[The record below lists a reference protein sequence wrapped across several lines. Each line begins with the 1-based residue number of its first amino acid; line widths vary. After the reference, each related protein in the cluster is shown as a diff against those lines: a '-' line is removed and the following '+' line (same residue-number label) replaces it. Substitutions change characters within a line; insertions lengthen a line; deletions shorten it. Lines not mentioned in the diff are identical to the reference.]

1 LRYLLANHRPPR
13 PVVDTTRSH
22 AVEHQLRYRYAGTD
36 DEPGTRSP
44 ALDAKR
50 LTLISGRSAS
60 VRQTYGMHEVQSD
73 EQVRSAYDA
82 TADEYAGAFRCTE
95 PEQPVELAMV
105 NHFAGSL
112 RGQRKVLDA
121 GCGAGRF
128 LPGLAGLCC
137 EVEGLDLSPGM
148 IRNARADHPS
158 FATQV
163 GTLRELPFED
173 ASFDGYFSWYSTI
186 HSVNQDL
193 QDLLR
198 EAHRVLR
205 PGGSILVA
213 FQSGDGVQDLSESYR
228 RRGYDLSLLR
238 YLRSHERMALDLTS
252 AGFTVTARLERGPV
266 GDRELGNQ
274 AVLIATR

>member
-1 LRYLLANHRPPR
+1 
-13 PVVDTTRSH
+13 
-22 AVEHQLRYRYAGTD
+22 
-36 DEPGTRSP
+36 
-44 ALDAKR
+44 
-50 LTLISGRSAS
+50 
-60 VRQTYGMHEVQSD
+60 MHEVQSD

-82 TADEYAGAFRCTE
+82 GADEYADAFRSTE

-105 NHFAGSL
+105 NHFAESL
-112 RGQRKVLDA
+112 QGQRRVLDA

-128 LPGLAGLCC
+128 LPILADLRC

-148 IRNARADHPS
+148 IRNAQADHPS

-163 GTLRELPFED
+163 GALTELPFDD

-186 HSVNQDL
+186 HSADQDL
-193 QDLLR
+193 QELLR

-228 RRGYDLSLLR
+228 RRGYDLWLLR
-238 YLRSHERMALDLTS
+238 YLRSPERMAHELTS
-252 AGFTVTARLERGPV
+252 AGFTLAARLERGPV
-266 GDRELGNQ
+266 GDRETENQ